1 MIPYDDL
8 VAALQ
13 AWRARQGLPVSTQ
26 APVANTSNG
35 QPSRSTPAGG
45 YAAQQRPGTPPPAP
59 PPAPKRATTAP
70 RMPLPL
76 AAVDTADEH
85 LDALEVEE
93 HEAVESSLIEESHYE
108 NEGDDFAMSFGNNGN
123 GHHHNAGQSSDET
136 LVGDDVAMSFGG
148 GGGGSGN
155 GHGHHHQSSDETLVG
170 DDVPEATDPA
180 RSHNTREDW

>member
-26 APVANTSNG
+26 QPAVANTSNG
-35 QPSRSTPAGG
+35 QTSVSTSGSPSS
-45 YAAQQRPGTPPPAP
+45 RPGTPPPAP
-59 PPAPKRATTAP
+59 PPGNKRTTAP

-85 LDALEVEE
+85 IDALEEVEASVDE
-93 HEAVESSLIEESHYE
+93 HVESALIEESHYE

-123 GHHHNAGQSSDET
+123 GHHHNQTSDET
-136 LVGDDVAMSFGG
+136 LVGDDVADADGG
-148 GGGGSGN
+148 AG
-155 GHGHHHQSSDETLVG
+155 
-170 DDVPEATDPA
+170 